1 MRARCVAAALVLA
14 LAAFIPL
21 IPAVSGQPA
30 PPTRLAVLAVEEFS
44 VNVTFEPSP
53 APDVAEYRIY
63 VSGVNGTALD
73 QLVPAPGFT
82 DLLYDRIQVTPT
94 EDIGAL
100 VPATVDPRFWFRN
113 ATRPDWTLG
122 YEEGFTKHIPADFDA
137 VAYRVTGLQANVTV
151 YIAVTAVDE
160 EGVENRAVEPV
171 DAVPLAPAVPEKPS
185 NEAIYLSWILILA
198 GVLGVVFY
206 VSRREARKS
215 RKAYLYILPPLL
227 GLVALTFYPVIFGFF
242 LSVTDRQGTQE
253 FTFNIVGLV
262 NYFRVFAQPDLV
274 LVTTTTFVWTIV
286 NVFFH
291 VTIGLFLAIL
301 LNRRV
306 RGRAAYRALLLL
318 PWAVPSYITIL
329 TWRGMFETHQGLVNA
344 LLGPAGWGLLG
355 CDGPC
360 QWLTA
365 TGTPLPLMA
374 VIITNVWLG
383 FSFMMMVFSGGLQG
397 IPPEL
402 YEAADVDGLTTWQK
416 FRHITLPLLKPTLI
430 PASLLG
436 FIWTFNMFNVIYLMT
451 QGGPPVRGMRAG
463 STDILITYV
472 YNVGFQPPFEHGFA
486 AAYSVVIFF
495 MLLGFGLFYTRYT
508 GAFEA
513 FAGGTVPLERR
524 AREPLGLGVFLR
536 LRQAWQKY
544 VGDPIRMAMGPD
556 QPEHPRAATPLILGL
571 AALGLFEVVYGAL
584 TYLSMEFWFIVTSV
598 RGAWFFVVGLGLLLG
613 AVGLAFRQRAGRR
626 LATWALL
633 LQVIGAFLAFL
644 WEPLALRNLALVAGV
659 FFLGW
664 IARPMPEYTIE
675 PDPWTRLVD
684 ALSRIRTR
692 PAQDGGIPQLRR
704 LTARRWTGI
713 LVHLVL
719 LFFVFL
725 AVLPVL
731 VVVGT
736 AFSEF
741 PAMALVNAPVLRD
754 LLVRDQ
760 PLPSWT
766 LEHFAFILGES
777 RFFLWL
783 RNSLLVS
790 AGTVAIGLLL
800 SVTGAY
806 GFSRFNFR
814 GKRWSML
821 SFIVVQMFPGVI
833 ILIPYY
839 VLLFQLGLINTHI
852 GLVMM
857 YSVTALPFILWF
869 LKGFFDTIP
878 YELEEAAMI
887 DGTTRVGALW
897 RIIVPIAKPAIAVA
911 ALFSFLAAWNE
922 WLLAFTFMTSS
933 SNYTL
938 PVGIT
943 SFVNPPQTF
952 WNEFAAISILVALP
966 VVVLFIVFQRYL
978 ISGLTSG
985 AVKG

>member
-1 MRARCVAAALVLA
+1 
-14 LAAFIPL
+14 
-21 IPAVSGQPA
+21 
-30 PPTRLAVLAVEEFS
+30 
-44 VNVTFEPSP
+44 
-53 APDVAEYRIY
+53 
-63 VSGVNGTALD
+63 
-73 QLVPAPGFT
+73 
-82 DLLYDRIQVTPT
+82 
-94 EDIGAL
+94 
-100 VPATVDPRFWFRN
+100 
-113 ATRPDWTLG
+113 
-122 YEEGFTKHIPADFDA
+122 
-137 VAYRVTGLQANVTV
+137 
-151 YIAVTAVDE
+151 
-160 EGVENRAVEPV
+160 
-171 DAVPLAPAVPEKPS
+171 
-185 NEAIYLSWILILA
+185 
-198 GVLGVVFY
+198 
-206 VSRREARKS
+206 
-215 RKAYLYILPPLL
+215 
-227 GLVALTFYPVIFGFF
+227 
-242 LSVTDRQGTQE
+242 
-253 FTFNIVGLV
+253 
-262 NYFRVFAQPDLV
+262 
-274 LVTTTTFVWTIV
+274 
-286 NVFFH
+286 
-291 VTIGLFLAIL
+291 
-301 LNRRV
+301 
-306 RGRAAYRALLLL
+306 
-318 PWAVPSYITIL
+318 
-329 TWRGMFETHQGLVNA
+329 MFETHQGLVNA
-344 LLGPAGWGLLG
+344 LLGPLGWNLLG

-374 VIITNVWLG
+374 VIITNIWLG

-402 YEAADVDGLTTWQK
+402 YEAADVDGLTGWQK
-416 FRHITLPLLKPTLI
+416 FRYITLPLLKPTLV

-451 QGGPPVRGMRAG
+451 QGGPPVPGMRAG
-463 STDILITYV
+463 GTDILITYV
-472 YNVGFQPPFEHGFA
+472 YNVGFQAPFEHGFA

-495 MLLGFGLFYTRYT
+495 MLLSFGLFYTRYT

-524 AREPLGLGVFLR
+524 ARRPLFGLGLIGR
-536 LRQAWQKY
+536 LREAWRRGM
-544 VGDPIRMAMGPD
+544 GDPIRTAMSPD
-556 QPEHPRAATPLILGL
+556 QPEHLLAPTPLILGL
-571 AALGLFEVVYGAL
+571 AALGIFEVVYGAF
-584 TYLSMEFWFIVTSV
+584 TYLSMDFWFIVTAVHGS
-598 RGAWFFVVGLGLLLG
+598 WFLVVGLGLLLG
-613 AVGLAFRQRAGRR
+613 SIGLGFRQRGGRR
-626 LATWALL
+626 LTTWALL
-633 LQVIGAFLAFL
+633 LH
-644 WEPLALRNLALVAGV
+644 
-659 FFLGW
+659 FLGALLGFLSGPLPLLLAGEVTMATLGMVLPRT
-664 IARPMPEYTIE
+664 IAFVASIIFLVWTTRPMPPYTVE

-684 ALSRIRTR
+684 ALARLRTR
-692 PAQDGGIPQLRR
+692 PAHDGGTPRVRR
-704 LTARRWTGI
+704 LALWRWRNVLI
-713 LVHLVL
+713 HLIL
-719 LFFVFL
+719 LFFVL
-725 AVLPVL
+725 VVLLPIL

-741 PAMALVNAPVLRD
+741 PAMALVNTPILREF
-754 LLVRDQ
+754 LASGQ
-760 PLPSWT
+760 TLPGWT
-766 LEHFAFILGES
+766 VEHFAYILTDS
-777 RFFLWL
+777 QFFLWL
-783 RNSLLVS
+783 RNSLLVA
-790 AGTVAIGLLL
+790 AGTVAVGVLL

-821 SFIVVQMFPGVI
+821 AFIVVQMFPGVI

-852 GLVMM
+852 GLVIM

-966 VVVLFIVFQRYL
+966 VMVLFIIFQKYMV
-978 ISGLTSG
+978 SGLTSG